1 MRAAWGSTLVGQ
13 AASRSRTQGER
24 FRQIRS
30 VMMCV
35 VVCVGLATVILGGYP
50 DARAAE
56 PLARRSATLDLSR
69 DTRAMQ
75 DDDSL
80 NPATFWR
87 LDGEALWRERV
98 GEANRSCASCH
109 GEAPDAMKGV
119 AVQFPKMVAGQLLNL
134 EGQINRCRSMRQGA
148 SPLAFESNPLLSM
161 AVFIGAQSR
170 GQPIAPARPMD
181 PVIPVPTLPQ
191 SRPLTH
197 AGLHSDS
204 AWTSLLEAGRALY
217 IRRMGQLNLACVH
230 CHDERA
236 GARLGGNLIPQA
248 HPTGYPIY
256 RLEWNAVGSLQRRLR
271 NCMIGVRAE
280 PFAFG
285 APELVQLELYLM
297 ERARGMDLETPGVRP

>member
-1 MRAAWGSTLVGQ
+1 VRVAWGSTLVGL
-13 AASRSRTQGER
+13 AASVSRTQGER

-35 VVCVGLATVILGGYP
+35 VVCVGLATVILGGHP

-197 AGLHSDS
+197 AGLHSDF

>member
-1 MRAAWGSTLVGQ
+1 VRVAWGSTLVGL
-13 AASRSRTQGER
+13 AASVSRTQGER

-30 VMMCV
+30 VMMCIG
-35 VVCVGLATVILGGYP
+35 VCVGLATVISSGYL

-56 PLARRSATLDLSR
+56 PQARRSATLDLSR

-98 GEANRSCASCH
+98 GQANRSCASCH

-170 GQPIAPARPMD
+170 GQPIVPARPMD

-197 AGLHSDS
+197 AGLHSDF